1 MLKQLNSYDFDKVY
15 KIMEDSFP
23 PDEHRPY
30 EEQKELLNNPNYCIY
45 VSKPVDSSDVQGF
58 MAIWRF
64 ENLTFIEHF
73 AVDER
78 YRNTGLGSK
87 MLQDIR
93 DLVQGRI
100 CLEVELPYTDIAKKR
115 IGFYERNGFA
125 YNDYQYIQPA
135 ISKGRNP
142 IPLRIMATEG
152 SLNIEE
158 FNMIK
163 EKLYKE
169 VYGVSTNY
177 IDEIYHIRL
186 IEAKD
191 NNQVEEII
199 RSCLIEYGG
208 NHEGTAWA
216 DPNLGRFSEIYSKAG
231 NSYWVAVDKEDNV
244 VAGVGI
250 GELEGISEVCELQK
264 MYCLSEVRGLGVAA
278 KLMDVAL
285 EYAKNYY
292 KKCYLETLN
301 NMTRAQKFYE
311 KYGFYRVD
319 KPLLETGHFCC
330 DVRYMKEL

>member
-1 MLKQLNSYDFDKVY
+1 MISKLNPYDFDNIY
-15 KIMEDSFP
+15 KIMENSFP
-23 PDEHRPY
+23 SDEHRPY
-30 EEQKELLNNPNYCIY
+30 DEQKELLSNPAYCIY
-45 VSKPVDSSDVQGF
+45 VAKSEESSDIQGF
-58 MAIWRF
+58 MAVWQI
-64 ENLTFIEHF
+64 ETLTFIEHF

-78 YRNTGLGSK
+78 YRNAGLGSE
-87 MLQDIR
+87 MLHDIR
-93 DLVQGRI
+93 NMVQGRI

-115 IGFYERNGFA
+115 IGFYERNGFT
-125 YNDYQYIQPA
+125 YNDYQYVQPA
-135 ISKGRNP
+135 ISNGRNP

-152 SLNIEE
+152 SLDIEE

-169 VYGVSTNY
+169 VYRVSTNY

-186 IEAKD
+186 IEPKD
-191 NNQVEEII
+191 NSSVEQII

-216 DPNLGRFSEIYSKAG
+216 DPNLGRFSEIYNKAG

-264 MYCLSEVRGLGVAA
+264 MYCLSEVRGLGVADR
-278 KLMDVAL
+278 LMDVAL

-292 KKCYLETLN
+292 KKCYLETLD
-301 NMTRAQKFYE
+301 NMTRAQRFYE

-319 KPLLETGHFCC
+319 EPLLETGHFCC